1 MKVCLNVMA
10 AESIFGGDIH
20 AVFDLAERA
29 DRMGVDQISTS
40 EHLGFN
46 QAAHAER
53 RITSHFPYP
62 IGQPWFEPISLLTA
76 IAMRT
81 KRARLST
88 FVMIAPLR
96 GPALLAKQVAT
107 LDVISGGRAAVGLG
121 VGWQKAEY
129 DACGVSYEGRF
140 GYLIEIVSACRALW
154 SGVGATFTGKRVRFE
169 DFHALPLPVQRERV
183 PVYLGLPPTP
193 ANCARMAEVS
203 DGWCVRPLP
212 LEEFAEGVR
221 ELRRAWQAAGRDAS
235 DIHIETSIGPVRRT
249 DGSVDY
255 DATRDSLRAWA
266 QAGATMFAALPASFC
281 RGPEEIDRFL
291 DFLLSLKD
299 LRA

>member
-10 AESIFGGDIH
+10 TESIFGGDIH

-46 QAAHAER
+46 QAAHIER
-53 RITSHFPYP
+53 RVTSHFPYP
-62 IGQPWFEPISLLTA
+62 IEQHWFEPISMLTA

-107 LDVISGGRAAVGLG
+107 LDVISGGRATVGLG

-129 DACGVSYEGRF
+129 DACGVAYEGRF
-140 GYLIEIVSACRALW
+140 GYLVEIVAACRALW
-154 SGVGATFTGKRVRFE
+154 AGVGASFTGKRVRFE

-212 LEEFAEGVR
+212 LEEFAAGVA
-221 ELRRAWQAAGRDAS
+221 ELRRAWRAAGRDAA
-235 DIHIETSIGPVRRT
+235 DIHIETPIGPVRRA

-255 DATRDSLRAWA
+255 GATRESLRPWA
-266 QAGATMFAALPASFC
+266 KAGVTMFQALPPSFC
-281 RGPEEIDRFL
+281 SGPQDVDAFL
-291 DFLLSLKD
+291 EFLIGLKSLQP
-299 LRA
+299 